1 MALELVPMATSGSGN
16 DLEVNFDGACTASR
30 ECLREENLFKCEWCT
45 STSRLFDKFAYAKI
59 KEGSPSPFEAPDDFD
74 LALTMKDISLPT
86 LGMKQDKGF
95 RTFVQNLTLGWIPL
109 DA

>member
-1 MALELVPMATSGSGN
+1 MALVPIPMATIDASQH
-16 DLEVNFDGACTASR
+16 DTFDGACTASR

-45 STSRLFDKFAYAKI
+45 FTSRLFDKFAYATL
-59 KEGSPSPFEAPDDFD
+59 KEGSLSPSPFEAPDDFD

>member
-1 MALELVPMATSGSGN
+1 MALVPIPMATIDASQH
-16 DLEVNFDGACTASR
+16 DTFDGACTASR

-74 LALTMKDISLPT
+74 LALTMKEMSLPA
-86 LGMKQDKGF
+86 LDAKQDKGF